1 MPRFTLTQLL
11 VGTALFA
18 ILLVFTQSEGCGTRY
33 STIETLSFS
42 SDDSRILVTKLTAR
56 NARTPGKIYKSNL
69 ARTVSWVDTLTGA
82 GRGMVHQDFK
92 PGNSGPA
99 FRYWWVGRTSVVC
112 NPTDDRIA
120 FSGFGGGDLT
130 YGAAQTSQTTIPL
143 AQPASN
149 LTISNSGR
157 FLAAS
162 GAYHLTVLDTSTLK
176 PALQTQVGDSPL
188 FLGASLLSFNTDDTL
203 LIAVGDDGAQVWDVA
218 TATQTATIPIDSES
232 LVRSIAVMPDDSV
245 VICSDSST
253 KRYDLSGSLLN
264 TINETGGCV
273 CAASRTSNTLAISDG
288 ETVRLC
294 DATDGTTKRILSTSG
309 VMSFAVSSDDKYLVT
324 GDYDGNVELYDL
336 LTGTRKWGSTPPG
349 RHRWPWTIPA
359 TILGI
364 WCWITYRLSD
374 NPGKTSS

>member
-11 VGTALFA
+11 MGTALFA
-18 ILLVFTQSEGCGTRY
+18 ILLVFTQTEGCGTRY

-56 NARTPGKIYKSNL
+56 DARTPMKLYKSNL
-69 ARTVSWVDTLTGA
+69 ARTVSWVDTSTGA
-82 GRGMVHQDFK
+82 SRGMVHQDFK

-99 FRYWWVGRTSVVC
+99 FRHWWVGRTSVVC

-130 YGAAQTSQTTIPL
+130 YGAGQTSPATTPL

-149 LTISNSGR
+149 LTISKSGR

-162 GAYHLTVLDTSTLK
+162 GSYHLTVVDTSTLK
-176 PALQTQVGDSPL
+176 PAIQTQVGDSP
-188 FLGASLLSFNTDDTL
+188 FLGASLMSFNTDDTL
-203 LIAVGDDGAQVWDVA
+203 LITVGNAGAQVWDLA
-218 TATQTATIPIDSES
+218 TATQSGTLPIDRES
-232 LVRSIAVMPDDSV
+232 LVRSIVVMPDDSV
-245 VICSDSST
+245 VICADSST

-264 TINETGGCV
+264 TINETGGYV
-273 CAASRTSNTLAISDG
+273 CAASRTSNILAISDG

-294 DATDGTTKRILSTSG
+294 DVTDGKTKRTLSTSG
-309 VMSFAVSSDDKYLVT
+309 VMSVAVSSDDKYLAT
-324 GDYDGNVELYDL
+324 GDYDGNVVLYDL
-336 LTGTRKWGSTPPG
+336 LTGTRKWASTPPG

-359 TILGI
+359 TILSI
-364 WCWITYRLSD
+364 WCWIAYRLS
-374 NPGKTSS
+374 NHRGKPST